1 MTKFNLQKSSPR
13 AKNRSDLSR
22 FFGSHQYKKKAEGA
36 KPRQQSV
43 LRLLLVW
50 GVLVLATLALAG
62 KLYYL
67 QIIDPVIVYKQAPQG
82 KRLKE
87 IAADQQYTKIRFYK
101 PRRQI
106 VDRQQNVLA
115 TDRISYE
122 LYAHP
127 YLFKRNAQTVSP
139 QEVAEQLAEILET
152 ETPEKFLQMFSQR
165 DRGIRIASNLPES
178 VKQKITRLRIDGLD
192 LVQNYGRFYPYQEMV
207 AEVTGYVNRD
217 KKPLPQAGI
226 EFTQQKLL
234 ERPELSWSLKRSF
247 IKDKAIFYPGEFNQ
261 SNRLLKFDDL
271 RLQSTI
277 DLRLQ
282 QAARQALQAQMEHY
296 QAKRGAVIVMDV
308 RDGSIAALVNE
319 PTYDPNR
326 YFEYKNFELF
336 KNWAITDL
344 YEPGSTFKPINVAI
358 ALDAGVINP
367 SDRFNDTGKIE
378 VGGWPIRNHDFATE
392 GARGILNIAQILQHS
407 SNVGM
412 IKIIERLDRKDY
424 YHRLQQLGIQE
435 KLEFEIP
442 GYTVG
447 QLKDE
452 VEFVV
457 KPIEAA
463 TASFGQG
470 FSLTAL
476 KLIQLHGAIANGG
489 KLVTPHVVRGLVDF
503 QGNLHWQ
510 PSLLTKKVFS
520 PETSRSVLEMMETVV
535 EKGSGQTSKIPGYRI
550 AGKTGTAQK
559 ANNLGG
565 YDENAKIT
573 SFVGIFPV
581 ESPRYAVLAVVDEP
595 QGQYTFGSTVAAPI
609 VKSVIEGI
617 IAIEGIPPATK
628 NSDQ

>member
-1 MTKFNLQKSSPR
+1 MAKSNLKRSSLR
-13 AKNRSDLSR
+13 AKSHPNSGR
-22 FFGSHQYKKKAEGA
+22 FFRSRQSKKKADGIESEQ
-36 KPRQQSV
+36 RSV
-43 LRLLLVW
+43 LRLLLAW
-50 GVLVLATLALAG
+50 GVLVLAALALAG

-67 QIIDPVIVYKQAPQG
+67 QIVDPVIVYEQAPKG
-82 KRLKE
+82 KRLKQ
-87 IAADQQYTKIRFYK
+87 IAEDQQSTEIHFYR

-127 YLFKRNAQTVSP
+127 YLFKKNTDKVSP
-139 QEVAEQLAEILET
+139 EEVAEKLAAILENDAPAKLL
-152 ETPEKFLQMFSQR
+152 EMFRQR
-165 DRGIRIASNLPES
+165 DRGIRVASNLPES

-207 AEVTGYVNRD
+207 AEVVGYVNRD
-217 KKPLPQAGI
+217 KKPLPQAGV

-247 IKDKAIFYPGEFNQ
+247 IQDKAIFYPGELSQ
-261 SNRLLKFDDL
+261 SEQVLKSDNL
-271 RLQSTI
+271 RLQLTV

-296 QAKRGAVIVMDV
+296 RAKRGTVIVMDV
-308 RDGSIAALVNE
+308 QDGSIAALVCE

-326 YFEYKNFELF
+326 YFEYDDFELF

-358 ALDAGVINP
+358 ALDAGVITP
-367 SDRFNDTGKIE
+367 SDRFEDTGQIK
-378 VGGWPIRNHDFATE
+378 VDGWTIRNHDFATE
-392 GARGILNIAQILQHS
+392 GARGVLSIAQILQHS

-412 IKIIERLDRKDY
+412 IQIIGRLDRKDY

-435 KLEFEIP
+435 KLEFDIP
-442 GYTVG
+442 GYTAG

-452 VEFVV
+452 IEFTV

-476 KLIQLHGAIANGG
+476 KLVQLHGAIANGG
-489 KLVTPHVVRGLVDF
+489 KLVTPHLIRGLVDF

-510 PSLLTKKVFS
+510 PSLPSKKVFS
-520 PETSRSVLEMMETVV
+520 PKTSRSVLEMMETVV
-535 EKGSGQTSKIPGYRI
+535 EAGSGQTSKIPGYRI

-559 ANNLGG
+559 ANAVGG
-565 YDENAKIT
+565 YDESAKIT

-581 ESPRYAVLAVVDEP
+581 ESPRYAILAVVDEP

-609 VKSVIEGI
+609 VKSVIEAI
-617 IAIEGIPPATK
+617 IAIEGIPPSK
-628 NSDQ
+628 SQKF

>member
-1 MTKFNLQKSSPR
+1 MTKSNLKRSSLR
-13 AKNRSDLSR
+13 AKSRPNSSR
-22 FFGSHQYKKKAEGA
+22 FFRSRQFKKRTDGV
-36 KPRQQSV
+36 KPKQRSV

-50 GVLVLATLALAG
+50 GVLVLAALALAG

-67 QIIDPVIVYKQAPQG
+67 QIVDPVIVYEQAPKG
-82 KRLKE
+82 KRLKQ
-87 IAADQQYTKIRFYK
+87 IAAGQQFTKIHFYR

-127 YLFKRNAQTVSP
+127 YLFKKNTKKVSP
-139 QEVAEQLAEILET
+139 EEVAEKLAAILESETPAKLAE
-152 ETPEKFLQMFSQR
+152 MFRQR
-165 DRGIRIASNLPES
+165 DRGIRVASNLPES
-178 VKQKITRLRIDGLD
+178 VKQKITRLGIDGLD

-207 AEVTGYVNRD
+207 AEVVGYVNRD
-217 KKPLPQAGI
+217 KKPLPQAGV
-226 EFTQQKLL
+226 EYTQQKLL

-247 IKDKAIFYPGEFNQ
+247 IKDKAIFYPGELSQ
-261 SNRLLKFDDL
+261 SQQLVKFDDL
-271 RLQSTI
+271 RLQLTL

-296 QAKRGAVIVMDV
+296 RAKRGTVIVMDV
-308 RDGSIAALVNE
+308 RDGSIAALVCE

-326 YFEYKNFELF
+326 YFEYKDFELF

-358 ALDAGVINP
+358 ALDAGAIKP
-367 SDRFNDTGKIE
+367 SDRFEDTGKIK
-378 VGGWPIRNHDFATE
+378 VGGWEIRNHDYATE
-392 GARGILNIAQILQHS
+392 GARGVLSIAQILQHS

-412 IKIIERLDRKDY
+412 IRIVNRLDNRDFY
-424 YHRLQQLGIQE
+424 RRLQQLDIEE
-435 KLEFEIP
+435 KLEFDIP
-442 GYTVG
+442 GYTAG

-452 VEFVV
+452 IEFTV

-463 TASFGQG
+463 TAAFGQG
-470 FSLTAL
+470 FSLTPL

-489 KLVTPHVVRGLVDF
+489 KLVTPHLIRGLVDF

-510 PSLLTKKVFS
+510 PSLPSKEVFS
-520 PETSRSVLEMMETVV
+520 QQTSRSVLEMMETVV
-535 EKGSGQTSKIPGYRI
+535 EEGSGQTSKIPGYRV

-559 ANNLGG
+559 ANAVGG
-565 YDENAKIT
+565 YDESAKIT

-595 QGQYTFGSTVAAPI
+595 QGQYTFGSTVTAPI
-609 VKSVIEGI
+609 VKSVIEAI
-617 IAIEGIPPATK
+617 IAIEGIPPSTK
-628 NSDQ
+628 NSPQ

>member
-1 MTKFNLQKSSPR
+1 MAKSNLKRSSLR
-13 AKNRSDLSR
+13 AKSHPNSSRSSR
-22 FFGSHQYKKKAEGA
+22 SRQSKKKADGV
-36 KPRQQSV
+36 KSKQRSV

-50 GVLVLATLALAG
+50 GVLVLAALALAG

-67 QIIDPVIVYKQAPQG
+67 QIVDPVIVYEQAPQG
-82 KRLKE
+82 RRLKQ
-87 IAADQQYTKIRFYK
+87 IAAGQQLTKIHFYR

-127 YLFKRNAQTVSP
+127 YLFKTNTDKVSP
-139 QEVAEQLAEILET
+139 EEVAEKLAAILESK
-152 ETPEKFLQMFSQR
+152 TPEELLKMFRQR
-165 DRGIRIASNLPES
+165 DRGIRVAGNLPES

-207 AEVTGYVNRD
+207 AEVVGYVNRD
-217 KKPLPQAGI
+217 KKPLPQAGV

-234 ERPELSWSLKRSF
+234 ERPELTWSLKRSF
-247 IKDKAIFYPGEFNQ
+247 IKDKAIFYPGELSQ
-261 SNRLLKFDDL
+261 SQQLLKFDDL
-271 RLQSTI
+271 RLQLTI

-296 QAKRGAVIVMDV
+296 RAKRGTVIVMDV
-308 RDGSIAALVNE
+308 RDGSIAALVGE

-326 YFEYKNFELF
+326 YFEYKDFELF

-358 ALDAGVINP
+358 ALDAGVIKP
-367 SDRFNDTGKIE
+367 SDRFEDTGQIK
-378 VGGWPIRNHDFATE
+378 VDGWTIRNHDFATE
-392 GARGILNIAQILQHS
+392 GARGVLSIPQILQHS

-412 IKIIERLDRKDY
+412 IQIIGRLNRKDY

-435 KLEFEIP
+435 KLEFDIP
-442 GYTVG
+442 GYTAG

-452 VEFVV
+452 IEFTV

-476 KLIQLHGAIANGG
+476 KLVQLHGAIANGG
-489 KLVTPHVVRGLVDF
+489 KLVTPHLIRGLVDF

-510 PSLLTKKVFS
+510 PSLPTKKVFS
-520 PETSRSVLEMMETVV
+520 PQTSRSVLEMMETVV
-535 EKGSGQTSKIPGYRI
+535 EAGSGQTSKIPGYRV

-559 ANNLGG
+559 ANAVGG
-565 YDENAKIT
+565 YDESAKIT

-609 VKSVIEGI
+609 VKSVIEAI
-617 IAIEGIPPATK
+617 IAIEGIPPSTK
-628 NSDQ
+628 TSD

>member
-1 MTKFNLQKSSPR
+1 MTKSNLKRSSLR
-13 AKNRSDLSR
+13 AKSRPNSSR
-22 FFGSHQYKKKAEGA
+22 FFRSRQFKKRTDGV
-36 KPRQQSV
+36 KPKQRSV

-50 GVLVLATLALAG
+50 GVLVLAALALAG

-67 QIIDPVIVYKQAPQG
+67 QIVDPVIVYEQAPKG
-82 KRLKE
+82 KRLKQ
-87 IAADQQYTKIRFYK
+87 IAAGQQFTKIHFYR

-127 YLFKRNAQTVSP
+127 YLFKKNTKKVSP
-139 QEVAEQLAEILET
+139 EEVAEKLAAILESETPAKLAE
-152 ETPEKFLQMFSQR
+152 MFRQR
-165 DRGIRIASNLPES
+165 DRGIRVASNLPES
-178 VKQKITRLRIDGLD
+178 VKQKITRLGIDGLD

-207 AEVTGYVNRD
+207 AEVVGYVNRD
-217 KKPLPQAGI
+217 KKPLPQAGV
-226 EFTQQKLL
+226 EYTQQKLL

-247 IKDKAIFYPGEFNQ
+247 IKDKAIFYPGELSQ
-261 SNRLLKFDDL
+261 SQQLVKFDDL
-271 RLQSTI
+271 RLQLTL

-296 QAKRGAVIVMDV
+296 RAKRGTVIVMDV
-308 RDGSIAALVNE
+308 RDGSIAALVCE

-326 YFEYKNFELF
+326 YFEYKDFELF

-358 ALDAGVINP
+358 ALDAGAIKP
-367 SDRFNDTGKIE
+367 SDRFEDTGKIK
-378 VGGWPIRNHDFATE
+378 VGGWEIRNHDYATE
-392 GARGILNIAQILQHS
+392 GARGVLSIAQILQHS

-412 IKIIERLDRKDY
+412 IRIINRLDNRDFY
-424 YHRLQQLGIQE
+424 RRLQQLDIEE
-435 KLEFEIP
+435 KLEFDIP
-442 GYTVG
+442 GYTAG

-452 VEFVV
+452 IEFTV

-463 TASFGQG
+463 TAAFGQG
-470 FSLTAL
+470 FSLTPL

-489 KLVTPHVVRGLVDF
+489 KLVTPHLIRGLVDF

-510 PSLLTKKVFS
+510 PSLPSKEVFS
-520 PETSRSVLEMMETVV
+520 QQTSRSVLEMMETVV
-535 EKGSGQTSKIPGYRI
+535 EEGSGQTSKIPGYRV

-559 ANNLGG
+559 ANAVGG
-565 YDENAKIT
+565 YDESAKIT

-595 QGQYTFGSTVAAPI
+595 QGQYTFGSTVTAPI
-609 VKSVIEGI
+609 VKSVIEAI
-617 IAIEGIPPATK
+617 IAIEGIPPSTK
-628 NSDQ
+628 NSPQ